1 MDCPDQCLHSYGHFL
16 VITGYFYGIIHSING
31 FSSVLMTGILGHICR
46 HNFCLDLS
54 TYNSIEPDPYKLH
67 SLWGIVNGASS
78 SSHILNDTD
87 RGV

>member
-1 MDCPDQCLHSYGHFL
+1 
-16 VITGYFYGIIHSING
+16 
-31 FSSVLMTGILGHICR
+31 MTGILGHICR

-78 SSHILNDTD
+78 SSHILNDTN